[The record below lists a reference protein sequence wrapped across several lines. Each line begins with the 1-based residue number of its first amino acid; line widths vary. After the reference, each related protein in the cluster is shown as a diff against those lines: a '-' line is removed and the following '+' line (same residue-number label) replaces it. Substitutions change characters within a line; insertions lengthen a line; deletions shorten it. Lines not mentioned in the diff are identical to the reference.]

1 MLGVVIFLTL
11 MIMSVIV
18 LLVTAIPAVIG
29 SLKTLDIVELA
40 SSSQYFTIAS
50 ALAFSGMAILI
61 IMLIAGA
68 ITGDYMVDDY
78 IYTVNKKA
86 NPSDEEI
93 RLLEYSERTLAS
105 TKYIQYIV
113 LAILVIIAVMALI
126 AGIMGTLAALDIGY
140 SSVYADGDPNAIDA
154 YTQAVIVAISGF
166 IAFGTVGLASLTY
179 LFIRVLRK
187 SSIQL
192 TQRVVQRY
200 SVSVGQPIIRQ
211 EELPQQQYI
220 DQTLISV

>member
-1 MLGVVIFLTL
+1 MLGIVIFLTL

-113 LAILVIIAVMALI
+113 LAILIIIAVMALI
-126 AGIMGTLAALDIGY
+126 AGIMGTLAALDTGY

-220 DQTLISV
+220 DQTLVSV